1 MHLKVEQENSLAVQW
16 LGLCAFIAEN
26 LGLIPGW
33 GTKIPRAMGNNQK
46 KKKSGTIQRFANL
59 SDI

>member
-1 MHLKVEQENSLAVQW
+1 MHLKVEQENSLVVQW
-16 LGLCAFIAEN
+16 LGLCTFTDED

-33 GTKIPRAMGNNQK
+33 GTKIPQAVWNNQK

>member
-16 LGLCAFIAEN
+16 LGLCAFIDED

-33 GTKIPRAMGNNQK
+33 GTKIPRAVWNNQ